1 MTSMSLSQKA
11 LFCGE
16 FFPFYEKYFENEYAI
31 KVSLKFFNPKNEFL
45 K

>member
-16 FFPFYEKYFENEYAI
+16 FFPFYEKYFEKEYVI
-31 KVSLKFFNPKNEFL
+31 KISLKFFNPKKEFL